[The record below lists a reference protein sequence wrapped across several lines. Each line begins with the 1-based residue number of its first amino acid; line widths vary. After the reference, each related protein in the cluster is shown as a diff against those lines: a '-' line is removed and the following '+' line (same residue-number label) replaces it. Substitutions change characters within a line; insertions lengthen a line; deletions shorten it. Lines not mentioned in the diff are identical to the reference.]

1 MVKPD
6 GLPNSLTASSILY
19 GIGEN
24 WTKGSHVPFKIK
36 ATVPAFLRQSGEK
49 MRGGLLEGQGGV
61 LRVMEE
67 GII

>member
-1 MVKPD
+1 M
-6 GLPNSLTASSILY
+6 
-19 GIGEN
+19 
-24 WTKGSHVPFKIK
+24 PFKIK